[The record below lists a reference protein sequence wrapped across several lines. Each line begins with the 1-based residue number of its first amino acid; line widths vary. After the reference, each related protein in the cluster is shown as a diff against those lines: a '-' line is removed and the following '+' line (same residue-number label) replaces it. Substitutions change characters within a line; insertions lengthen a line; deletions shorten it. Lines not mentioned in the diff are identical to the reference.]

1 MSEKKDHP
9 SKPDYSIEI
18 GSFVVLVILSG
29 LSHFWYI
36 VIAICIGM
44 LFWVAVRLLVRLAR
58 SVATGFPGQPLAI
71 QPNRCKQRGFQNQ
84 VFQPRKIRQSVDC

>member
-1 MSEKKDHP
+1 MSEKQGHP

-18 GSFVVLVILSG
+18 GSFIVLVILSG

-44 LFWVAVRLLVRLAR
+44 LFWATVALIVRLAR
-58 SVATGFPGQPLAI
+58 SAANGLSSAPRATQA
-71 QPNRCKQRGFQNQ
+71 NSSKHSGFQNQ

>member
-1 MSEKKDHP
+1 MSEKQGDPRKA
-9 SKPDYSIEI
+9 DYSIEI
-18 GSFVVLVILSG
+18 GSFVVLVILSA

-44 LFWVAVRLLVRLAR
+44 LFWGGVTLFVRLAR
-58 SVATGFPGQPLAI
+58 SAANGLSWHPRAI
-71 QPNRCKQRGFQNQ
+71 QPSRCKQSGFQNQ